1 MLAYLASFWAPTA
14 QISLGNEYYGYGHS
28 GVLFHCRF
36 NQKMIA
42 HIQFFNKKKYFFYIS
57 VFPMSWPFLAN
68 FELAGV

>member
-14 QISLGNEYYGYGHS
+14 KISLGNYYYGYGHL

-36 NQKMIA
+36 NQKMIP

-57 VFPMSWPFLAN
+57 VFLMSWPFLAN
-68 FELAGV
+68 FELAGL